1 MVFFLSHSR
10 KGISLSSQSVNIRAL
25 VKVLILTTG
34 ILQRREASTIFPVFL
49 NRRILFLE
57 WAKKGQTYIS
67 NILTLFEYIL
77 IIKIKTKH

>member
-34 ILQRREASTIFPVFL
+34 ILQREASTIFPVFL